1 MRKVQ
6 VGDQKGSGWDE
17 KGSGWD
23 EKGSGLDEK
32 VGDDKGSG

>member
-1 MRKVQ
+1 MRQVQ